1 MKYKEKLLTQTVICL
16 TMVALLRGTAFV
28 NDSKI
33 KDVQNTVE
41 RELKKHYTVEKIN
54 DEKDTILSKIVN
66 APDALNT
73 LIMAANEV
81 SYYNYPID
89 ESNQGNVVNI
99 RAAAGG
105 EVIYAGIHKDLGV
118 CIRIKHQD
126 KISTYGNLNT
136 INVITGERVNKSQI
150 IGTYSKTS
158 NKEFYYQLEDNM
170 V

>member
-16 TMVALLRGTAFV
+16 MMVALLRGTAFI
-28 NDSKI
+28 NNSRI

-41 RELKKHYTVEKIN
+41 TELKKHYTVEKIN

-66 APDALNT
+66 VPDALNT
-73 LIMAANEV
+73 LILAANEV

-89 ESNQGNVVNI
+89 ESNQENVVDI
-99 RAAAGG
+99 RAVSGG
-105 EVIYAGIHKDLGV
+105 EVIYAGIHKELGV

-136 INVITGERVNKSQI
+136 ISVITGERVNKSEI

-158 NKEFYYQLEDNM
+158 NQEFYYQLEDNM

>member
-1 MKYKEKLLTQTVICL
+1 MKYKEKLLTQTVLCL
-16 TMVALLRGTAFV
+16 TMVALLRGTVFV
-28 NDSKI
+28 TDSRI
-33 KDVQNTVE
+33 KDVRNTIE
-41 RELKKHYTVEKIN
+41 TELKKHYTVEKIN
-54 DEKDTILSKIVN
+54 DKKDDILSKIVN
-66 APDALNT
+66 VPDALNT
-73 LIMAANEV
+73 LILAANEV

-89 ESNQGNVVNI
+89 ESSEEEIVDI
-99 RAAAGG
+99 RAVAGG

-136 INVITGERVNKSQI
+136 INVITGERVNKSEI

-158 NKEFYYQLEDNM
+158 NQEFYYQLEDNM

>member
-1 MKYKEKLLTQTVICL
+1 MKYKEKLLTQTVLCL
-16 TMVALLRGTAFV
+16 TMVALLRGTVFV
-28 NDSKI
+28 TDSRI
-33 KDVQNTVE
+33 KDVRNTIE
-41 RELKKHYTVEKIN
+41 TELKKHYTVEKIN
-54 DEKDTILSKIVN
+54 DKKDDILSKIVN
-66 APDALNT
+66 VPNALNT
-73 LIMAANEV
+73 LILAANEV

-89 ESNQGNVVNI
+89 ENSEEEIVDI
-99 RAAAGG
+99 RAVAGG

-136 INVITGERVNKSQI
+136 INVITGERVNKSEI

-158 NKEFYYQLEDNM
+158 IQEFYYQLEDNM